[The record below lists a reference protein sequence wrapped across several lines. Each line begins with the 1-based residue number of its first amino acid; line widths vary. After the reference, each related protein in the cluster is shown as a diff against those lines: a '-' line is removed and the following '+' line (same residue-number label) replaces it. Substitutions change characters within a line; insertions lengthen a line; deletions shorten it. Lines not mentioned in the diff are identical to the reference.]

1 MKRWCLFLELSL
13 IALLLGCT
21 NATTETTTTTVETT
35 VETTDP
41 PTPFALK
48 QSEFE
53 QLIKDAGFMVTTFEL
68 KHFQK
73 DDDFPNEKIDL
84 VTFSMTCWQDAG
96 LTIMHC
102 SREYGDANRF
112 LEIVRQGHRYI
123 SRLIFQDSGKIRQTM
138 HVDVIQYAPYYDYYF
153 DSFEIALVIQRYQTM
168 EQVDENQFRL
178 VGSPNNL
185 FGEIF
190 VGNLQSIIDLNNIIP
205 SPWTVNA
212 VFDFAEKTKTF
223 TTSMDNAFKIGFRDV
238 SFELSVVIRPQE
250 TFPDAMDSFLPLS
263 MSCDV
268 GDDPNYLHYPCKVG
282 QRYGLGIRGSTY
294 YLYDLP
300 GGDYRLDLRGLTT
313 GVVMIYDHNLD
324 LINLEDNTFR
334 LDSNSKIYVRLYS
347 KDKLDFFDF
356 SIQSILPS

>member
-1 MKRWCLFLELSL
+1 MKRWCLFLVSSL
-13 IALLLGCT
+13 IAFILGCVD
-21 NATTETTTTTVETT
+21 ATTETTVD
-35 VETTDP
+35 TTDP

-53 QLIKDAGFMVTTFEL
+53 QLIKEAGYMVTTFEL
-68 KHFQK
+68 KLFQI
-73 DDDFPNEKIDL
+73 DDDYPGEKIDYG
-84 VTFSMTCWQDAG
+84 TFSMTCWQDEG
-96 LTIMHC
+96 LTKMDC
-102 SREYGDANRF
+102 SREYGDSNRF
-112 LEIVRQGHRYI
+112 LEIVRQGNRYI
-123 SRLIFQDSGKIRQTM
+123 RRMIHQNFGNIDPIM
-138 HVDVIQYAPYYDYYF
+138 YVNVMQYAPYYDYF
-153 DSFEIALVIQRYQTM
+153 LDSFEIALVIQRYQTM

-190 VGNLQSIIDLNNIIP
+190 VAELQGILDINNIIP

-223 TTSMDNAFKIGFRDV
+223 TASIDNAFKIGLRDV

-268 GDDPNYLHYPCKVG
+268 GDDPVYLHYPCIVG
-282 QRYGLGIRGSTY
+282 QRYGIGTQGSTY
-294 YLYDLP
+294 FLYDLP
-300 GGDYRLDLRGLTT
+300 SGNYRLDLRGLTT

-324 LINLEDNTFR
+324 LINLDNNTFR

-347 KDKLDFFDF
+347 KEKLDFFDF